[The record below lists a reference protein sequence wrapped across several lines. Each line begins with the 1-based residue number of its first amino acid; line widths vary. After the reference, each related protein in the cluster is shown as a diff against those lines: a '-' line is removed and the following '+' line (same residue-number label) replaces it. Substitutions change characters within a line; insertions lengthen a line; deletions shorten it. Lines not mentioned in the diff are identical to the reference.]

1 MKINISD
8 PKEGK
13 SYNIEI
19 QEEKESYIVGKKIG
33 DILKGNELG
42 FAGYE
47 FKIAGGSD
55 KQGFPMRPR
64 LLGTARRR
72 MVISGGQGFKPK
84 RKGQRAKKSVRG
96 NTISN
101 QTAQVN
107 CTIVKYGTKPLVE
120 EKQESTPEE
129 KQE

>member
-8 PKEGK
+8 QKEGK

-19 QEEKESYIVGKKIG
+19 QEEKEGYIVGKTIG
-33 DILKGNELG
+33 DTLNGNELG

-47 FKIAGGSD
+47 FKITGGSD

-64 LLGTARRR
+64 LPGTARRR

-84 RKGQRAKKSVRG
+84 RNGQRAKKSVRG
-96 NTISN
+96 NIISN

-107 CTIVKYGTKPLVE
+107 CVIVKHGTKPLVE
-120 EKQESTPEE
+120 EKQEATPEE